1 MSSGA
6 SATAL
11 PPIHSYSP
19 PPNHNH
25 PAGAAGGT
33 SSPLPA
39 LSSSSLSRS
48 PPTLLPAAAA
58 GGTPRNTKAR
68 ACTNCKT
75 KKIACRP
82 GSVPGVCV
90 KCHRDNK
97 RCIVEEP
104 TPRPVRGKGT
114 SKARVAEMEKKLDGL
129 VALLTGAQ
137 SISSNPN
144 SSGITMSDQEQAA
157 IGLATL
163 APSLSR
169 QYGQNDSGSSS
180 SNSTRPPNLACN
192 SHAVPDF
199 NVGACLSALKTKE
212 AERDEQRRQEEK
224 QREEERQRQQLPKTS
239 ECSGFNF
246 MMSSPTPQAPLWDP
260 IGRNLVTEAEA
271 EQFLATFTEMVVHF
285 PFYVL
290 PAGATVASLRR
301 DKPVLLLAILTAAS
315 QSNKRIQVALER
327 DFRRAYSDRLLV
339 LGEKSLELLQAGMI
353 YMSWFHCHFSP
364 KTQIFLQVIYL
375 LISLVTELGY
385 DRKPERDRP
394 AAVPGTGPLTTV
406 GGGGDEGGSNASN
419 RGGRR
424 EDGSVS
430 SPRFSEN
437 GNEPP
442 VSLDKLEERE
452 FRTREIRRALLG
464 CWWLTS
470 TISIDFRKRVPLHFS
485 SYMRRCQ
492 QTFVENPEFESDKH
506 MVLLLRIQK
515 LQEDICETFRYH
527 DPDIAG
533 KQDLVRIQM
542 SLKAF
547 HSVLK
552 ELEREVECMHPR
564 SPARDS
570 TYPQVF
576 AVGMYL
582 YEIGLHMTPPPPST
596 TSYAPTASLE
606 YTTERINILS
616 ECLSYTK
623 KFLDCVT
630 TRQPVTYRMMCSPGW
645 MRISYGL
652 IVLSKLALGGTE
664 PVDLCNIKEK
674 TVIQYSNRHYTTL
687 SPHPAVLAE
696 QEREKERQRITGRHR
711 SASPERP
718 GIAYIPSP
726 SNVDGWDTSVV
737 RSAVKMELYLDRL
750 KDLCK
755 LLHCPSPPIKDE
767 DRERYKANNV
777 DENTTPD
784 LYDFGIW
791 MFATMKEW
799 YLAMVKREED
809 IEAAARD
816 AVAMEGVAGANSM
829 TGSSTGADSSTT
841 PGGSTISG
849 GVGSSRTRST
859 SVSIVTPAGNP
870 LIKEWSNPND
880 SFQRLKR
887 KYDVAADSNWGGQ
900 AGMGSPAAM
909 AGGNVG
915 GNNGNPGLGAEYGNP
930 GGNGMVMGGTAE
942 DAQMQM
948 QMPQTIGFEF
958 MDTLGDDF
966 WGAMW
971 SSWPLFYPAGA

>member
-1 MSSGA
+1 MSSGT

-19 PPNHNH
+19 PPNL
-25 PAGAAGGT
+25 PAGVAVGGP
-33 SSPLPA
+33 SSPPPG
-39 LSSSSLSRS
+39 LSSSSQSRS
-48 PPTLLPAAAA
+48 PPTLVPASAA
-58 GGTPRNTKAR
+58 GATPRNTKAR

-137 SISSNPN
+137 SVSSNPN
-144 SSGITMSDQEQAA
+144 SSGAAMSDQEQAA

-169 QYGQNDSGSSS
+169 QYGQNDTSSGSGE
-180 SNSTRPPNLACN
+180 NRPHDLACN
-192 SHAVPDF
+192 SHGVPDF
-199 NVGACLSALKTKE
+199 NVGACLSALKSKE
-212 AERDEQRRQEEK
+212 AEREDRRRQEQK
-224 QREEERQRQQLPKTS
+224 QREEEEQRQQIPKTTD
-239 ECSGFNF
+239 CAGFNF
-246 MMSSPTPQAPLWDP
+246 IMSQPAAPQSPLWDP

-271 EQFLATFTEMVVHF
+271 EQFLATFVEMSVHF

-301 DKPVLLLAILTAAS
+301 DKPMLLLAILTAAS
-315 QSNKRIQVALER
+315 QSNKRVQIALGW
-327 DFRRAYSDRLLV
+327 DFRKAYSERLLIH
-339 LGEKSLELLQAGMI
+339 GEKSLELVQAGMI

-364 KTQIFLQVIYL
+364 KTQIFLQMVYL
-375 LISLVTELGY
+375 LISLITELGY
-385 DRKPERDRP
+385 DRKPDRDRP
-394 AAVPGTGPLTTV
+394 GAGPMTM
-406 GGGGDEGGSNASN
+406 GGSGDPVPSSTSP
-419 RGGRR
+419 RGGRQD
-424 EDGSVS
+424 DGSAS
-430 SPRFSEN
+430 SPRVLE
-437 GNEPP
+437 NEPP
-442 VSLDKLEERE
+442 VSLDKVEERE
-452 FRTREIRRALLG
+452 FRTREIRRTLLG

-470 TISIDFRKRVPLHFS
+470 MISIDFRKRIPLHFS
-485 SYMRRCQ
+485 SYMRQCQ
-492 QTFVENPEFESDKH
+492 QTFMDNPEFESDKY
-506 MVLLLRIQK
+506 MVLLLRLHK

-527 DPDIAG
+527 EPEVAG

-552 ELEREVECMHPR
+552 DLEREIEYLDPR
-564 SPARDS
+564 YPAHDS
-570 TYPQVF
+570 IYPLIF
-576 AVGMYL
+576 SVGMYL
-582 YEIGLHMTPPPPST
+582 YEIGLHMSPPPPST

-606 YTTERINILS
+606 YTSERINILG
-616 ECLSYTK
+616 ECLSYTRR
-623 KFLDCVT
+623 FLDCVT
-630 TRQPVTYRMMCSPGW
+630 TRPPVTFRLMCSPSW

-687 SPHPAVLAE
+687 NPHPSVLAE

-737 RSAVKMELYLDRL
+737 RAAVKLEVYLERL
-750 KDLCK
+750 VNLCK
-755 LLHCPSPPIKDE
+755 LLHIPPPPVKEE

-777 DENTTPD
+777 DENPPPD
-784 LYDFGIW
+784 LYDFGMW

-816 AVAMEGVAGANSM
+816 AVGSGGGSMEGVSTANN
-829 TGSSTGADSSTT
+829 TGSGTGADSSAT

-849 GVGSSRTRST
+849 GMSSSRTRST
-859 SVSIVTPAGNP
+859 SASIVTPGGGGNGMFKDWATP
-870 LIKEWSNPND
+870 TDN
-880 SFQRLKR
+880 FQRLKR
-887 KYDVAADSNWGGQ
+887 KYEVASDGNWSNAAGVASGG
-900 AGMGSPAAM
+900 GS
-909 AGGNVG
+909 G
-915 GNNGNPGLGAEYGNP
+915 NGNGNQGLGAEYGNP
-930 GGNGMVMGGTAE
+930 GNNSMVLNGTAE
-942 DAQMQM
+942 DAQMQMQMQM

-971 SSWPLFYPAGA
+971 SSWPLFYPTGA

>member
-11 PPIHSYSP
+11 PPIHSYRPPPTHTGSASDGTTSP
-19 PPNHNH
+19 PPA
-25 PAGAAGGT
+25 P
-33 SSPLPA
+33 
-39 LSSSSLSRS
+39 SSSSQSRS

-90 KCHRDNK
+90 NIRKLIRESNIRCYRDNK
-97 RCIVEEP
+97 RCVVEEP

-137 SISSNPN
+137 SMPSNSN
-144 SSGITMSDQEQAA
+144 QSGVTMSDQEQAA

-163 APSLSR
+163 APSL
-169 QYGQNDSGSSS
+169 YGQNDASSG
-180 SNSTRPPNLACN
+180 NRPNLASN
-192 SHAVPDF
+192 SHGVPDF
-199 NVGACLSALKTKE
+199 QIGACLSGLKTKE
-212 AERDEQRRQEEK
+212 AERDDQR
-224 QREEERQRQQLPKTS
+224 REEEKHRDEDRRRQAEMKT
-239 ECSGFNF
+239 ECSSFGF
-246 MMSSPTPQAPLWDP
+246 MMSPQPQAPLWDP

-271 EQFLATFTEMVVHF
+271 EHFLNIFTEMVVHF

-290 PAGATVASLRR
+290 PAGVTVASLRR

-315 QSNKRIQVALER
+315 QSNKRVQIALER
-327 DFRRAYSDRLLV
+327 DFRKAYSERLLI
-339 LGEKSLELLQAGMI
+339 LGEKSLELLQAGLI

-385 DRKPERDRP
+385 DRKPDRDK
-394 AAVPGTGPLTTV
+394 PGPGAGPLTTV
-406 GGGGDEGGSNASN
+406 GGGGDPGGGNAGN
-419 RGGRR
+419 QGARQD
-424 EDGSVS
+424 DGNMS

-442 VSLDKLEERE
+442 VSLDKLEVRE
-452 FRTREIRRALLG
+452 FRSREIRRALLG

-470 TISIDFRKRVPLHFS
+470 TVSIDFRKRVPLHFS
-485 SYMRRCQ
+485 TYMRRVQ
-492 QTFVENPEFESDKH
+492 QTFVENPEFESDRH
-506 MVLLLRIQK
+506 MVLLLKIQK
-515 LQEDICETFRYH
+515 LQEDICESFRYH
-527 DPDIAG
+527 DPDVAG
-533 KQDLVRIQM
+533 KQDIVRIQM

-552 ELEREVECMHPR
+552 ELEHEVELLDPR
-564 SPARDS
+564 QPVRDS
-570 TYPQVF
+570 IYPQVY

-582 YEIGLHMTPPPPST
+582 YEIGLHMTPPPASSAP
-596 TSYAPTASLE
+596 YAPSAALE
-606 YTTERINILS
+606 YTAERINILG

-623 KFLDCVT
+623 KFLDCIT

-696 QEREKERQRITGRHR
+696 QERENERARISGRHR

-726 SNVDGWDTSVV
+726 FNVDGWDTSVV
-737 RSAVKMELYLDRL
+737 RAAVKMEIYLERL

-755 LLHCPSPPIKDE
+755 ALHNPLPPIKDE
-767 DRERYKANNV
+767 DRERYKANHV
-777 DENTTPD
+777 DESAPPD

-791 MFATMKEW
+791 MFGTMKEW

-816 AVAMEGVAGANSM
+816 VAMEGVTAS
-829 TGSSTGADSSTT
+829 
-841 PGGSTISG
+841 
-849 GVGSSRTRST
+849 SSRTRST
-859 SVSIVTPAGNP
+859 SVSAVTPGNNVF
-870 LIKEWSNPND
+870 KEWVTPTE
-880 SFQRLKR
+880 SFQRMKR
-887 KYDVAADSNWGGQ
+887 KYDATAENNWGQPSIPG
-900 AGMGSPAAM
+900 ATGTNSGA
-909 AGGNVG
+909 
-915 GNNGNPGLGAEYGNP
+915 GNNGTGMEYAGQGTGAGSN
-930 GGNGMVMGGTAE
+930 GNGMMMGE
-942 DAQMQM
+942 DPQML
-948 QMPQTIGFEF
+948 QMPQTMSFEF

-971 SSWPLFYPAGA
+971 NSWPMFNPTGGL